1 MPDRNRN
8 ETTMIILK
16 FLFSIILIG
25 FVLLLIML
33 VAFGGTAAFL
43 LRRMFHLMKE
53 EGAQGQS
60 DHVNVHRK
68 GTHTREEIIIDTRD
82 ADSQQKQI
90 FGDDE
95 GEYVEYEEE
104 GK

>member
-43 LRRMFHLMKE
+43 LRMFHLMKE

-60 DHVNVHRK
+60 DHVHVHRK
-68 GTHTREEIIIDTRD
+68 GTHTSEEIIIDTRD